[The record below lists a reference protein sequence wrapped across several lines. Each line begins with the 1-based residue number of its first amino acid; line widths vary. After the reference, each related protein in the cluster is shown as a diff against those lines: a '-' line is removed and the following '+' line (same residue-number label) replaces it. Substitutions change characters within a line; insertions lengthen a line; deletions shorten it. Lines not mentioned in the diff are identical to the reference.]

1 MLEFQYYHIF
11 CIVAILL
18 IMSVLANKLSEHFNI
33 PSLLL
38 FLAIGM
44 FAGADGPG
52 KIAFNDAGVSYLIGT
67 AALAFILFSGG
78 LSTHWKTIRPVLSC
92 GISLATAGVLLTALL
107 VGLFAHYVM
116 NFPLKEGLLLGAIVS
131 STDAAAVFTIL
142 RSQSVGLRGR
152 LQPLLELESGSNDP
166 MAVFL
171 TIFMLDM
178 LKNPHVSYLHMIPDF
193 LIEMSFGASV
203 GFIIGKSVPWVFN
216 KLKLNYDGLYHVLG
230 IGTVLLTFGISG
242 WIGGNG
248 FLAVY
253 VCGIIIG
260 NSDFLYKNSL
270 VKFHDGIGWL
280 MQIAMFLVLGLL
292 VFPSELPLPRVVF
305 PGLLL
310 ALFLMLI
317 ARPVSVFISAVGSG
331 FDFRQKLFISW
342 VGLRGAAPI
351 MLATFPMI
359 AGYSNSKQI
368 FNLVF
373 FIVLSSVL
381 VQGRSLMFVAN
392 VLGLNKRVTPRTRSP
407 LEFERTE
414 SMQSDMSEIEI
425 PPLSPAVG
433 KRIAELSL
441 PPDTLI
447 MLIRRDERFLVP
459 KGNTVIEPADCLL
472 ILAEPDAI
480 RKITEDLVPEVPPE

>member
-1 MLEFQYYHIF
+1 MLEFQYYYIF

-33 PSLLL
+33 PALLL

-52 KIAFNDAGVSYLIGT
+52 GIVFNDAKVSYLVGT

-78 LSTHWKTIRPVLSC
+78 LSTNWKTIKPILGC
-92 GISLATAGVLLTALL
+92 GISLATAGVLVTALL

-142 RSQSVGLRGR
+142 RSQSVGLRGK

-171 TIFMLDM
+171 TIFMLGM
-178 LKNPHVSYLHMIPDF
+178 LKNNHVSYLHMIPDF
-193 LIEMSFGASV
+193 LIEMSFGAIV
-203 GFIIGKSVPWVFN
+203 GFVIGKSVPWVFN

-230 IGTVLLTFGISG
+230 IGTVLLTYGISG

-280 MQIAMFLVLGLL
+280 VQIAMFLVLGLL
-292 VFPSELPLPRVVF
+292 VLPAELPRVVL

-317 ARPVSVFISAVGSG
+317 ARPAAVFISAIGSG
-331 FDFRQKLFISW
+331 FDLRQKLFLSW

-359 AGYSNSKQI
+359 AGYGNSRQI

-381 VQGRSLMFVAN
+381 VQGRSLMFVAH
-392 VLGLNKRVTPRTRSP
+392 VLGLNKRVTPRTRAP

-414 SMQSDMSEIEI
+414 ALQSDMSEIEI
-425 PPLSPAVG
+425 TALSPAVG
-433 KRIAELSL
+433 KKISELSL

-447 MLIRRDERFLVP
+447 MLIRREQSFVVP
-459 KGNTVIEPADCLL
+459 KGNTVIEPDDCLM

-480 RKITEDLVPEVPPE
+480 RKITADLVPAEGPAE

>member
-1 MLEFQYYHIF
+1 M
-11 CIVAILL
+11 
-18 IMSVLANKLSEHFNI
+18 
-33 PSLLL
+33 
-38 FLAIGM
+38 
-44 FAGADGPG
+44 
-52 KIAFNDAGVSYLIGT
+52 
-67 AALAFILFSGG
+67 
-78 LSTHWKTIRPVLSC
+78 
-92 GISLATAGVLLTALL
+92 
-107 VGLFAHYVM
+107 
-116 NFPLKEGLLLGAIVS
+116 
-131 STDAAAVFTIL
+131 
-142 RSQSVGLRGR
+142 
-152 LQPLLELESGSNDP
+152 
-166 MAVFL
+166 
-171 TIFMLDM
+171 
-178 LKNPHVSYLHMIPDF
+178 
-193 LIEMSFGASV
+193 
-203 GFIIGKSVPWVFN
+203 
-216 KLKLNYDGLYHVLG
+216 LG
-230 IGTVLLTFGISG
+230 IGTVLLTYGISG
-242 WIGGNG
+242 WLGGNG

-292 VFPSELPLPRVVF
+292 VLPSELPKVVL

-317 ARPVSVFISAVGSG
+317 ARPAAVFISAVGSG
-331 FDFRQKLFISW
+331 FDFRQKLFLSW

-359 AGYSNSKQI
+359 AGYGNSRQI

-381 VQGRSLMFVAN
+381 VQGRSLMRVAN
-392 VLGLNKRVTPRTRSP
+392 LLGLNKRITPRTRAP

-414 SMQSDMSEIEI
+414 ALQSDMTEIEI
-425 PPLSPAVG
+425 TEFSPAAG

-447 MLIRRDERFLVP
+447 MLIRRNQSFIVP
-459 KGNTVIEPADCLL
+459 KGSTVIEPDDCLL

-480 RKITEDLVPEVPPE
+480 RKITADLVPEETPE

>member
-1 MLEFQYYHIF
+1 MLEFQYYYIF

-33 PSLLL
+33 PALLL

-52 KIAFNDAGVSYLIGT
+52 RIIFNDARVSYMVGT
-67 AALAFILFSGG
+67 TALAFILFSGG
-78 LSTHWKTIRPVLSC
+78 LSTHWKTIRPILGC
-92 GISLATAGVLLTALL
+92 GISLATVGVLVTALL

-142 RSQSVGLRGR
+142 RSQSVGLRGK

-171 TIFMLDM
+171 TIFMIGM
-178 LKNPHVSYLHMIPDF
+178 LKSSHVSYLHMIPDF
-193 LIEMSFGASV
+193 LIEMSFGALV
-203 GFIIGKSVPWVFN
+203 GFVIGKSVPWAFN

-230 IGTVLLTFGISG
+230 IGTVLLTYGISG

-253 VCGIIIG
+253 VCGIIVG

-292 VFPSELPLPRVVF
+292 VLPSELPKVVL

-310 ALFLMLI
+310 AAFLMLI
-317 ARPVSVFISAVGSG
+317 ARPAAVFLSAIGSG
-331 FDFRQKLFISW
+331 FDFRQKLFLAW

-359 AGYSNSKQI
+359 AGYANSKQV

-381 VQGRSLMFVAN
+381 VQGRSLMFVAH
-392 VLGLNKRVTPRTRSP
+392 VLGLNKRVTARTRAP

-414 SMQSDMSEIEI
+414 ALQSDMSEIEI
-425 PPLSPAVG
+425 TAFSPAVG
-433 KRIAELSL
+433 KKISELSL

-447 MLIRRDERFLVP
+447 MLIRREQSFVVP
-459 KGNTVIEPADCLL
+459 KGSTVIEPDDCLM

-480 RKITEDLVPEVPPE
+480 RKITADLVPEEGSAE